1 MFRIKR
7 NRNGDLILDI
17 NLNPF
22 NFLLKFLSSL
32 DIIFHS
38 KIFYSIPMG
47 LGIGF
52 GIGIVIF
59 SNPSSTTANTTQANY
74 GIVTLSPHKITLQK
88 QNYTSVVKNQ
98 SSYSLIPLKWSSD
111 VINFTNFPGK
121 VKGQVIIGTKD
132 KLIENVSLGEK
143 IKLEATNNGIYSYS
157 IFHIREIASKDI
169 NSLMS
174 DNDAKLIIIN
184 PTNILGSNYLVAL
197 AK

>member
-7 NRNGDLILDI
+7 NRYGDLILDI
-17 NLNPF
+17 NLSPF
-22 NFLLKFLSSL
+22 DFLLKLLSSL
-32 DIIFHS
+32 DIIFNS

-52 GIGIVIF
+52 GIGIVVF
-59 SNPSSTTANTTQANY
+59 SNPSSTIATTPKVKY
-74 GIVTLSPHKITLQK
+74 DIITLTPHKITLDK
-88 QNYTSVVKNQ
+88 QNYTSLVKDQ
-98 SSYSLIPLKWSSD
+98 SSYSLIPLKWTD
-111 VINFTNFPGK
+111 EVINFLNFPGK
-121 VKGQVIIGTKD
+121 VEGQVVIGTKD

-169 NSLMS
+169 NSLMN

-184 PTNILGSNYLVAL
+184 PTNVLGSNYLIAL